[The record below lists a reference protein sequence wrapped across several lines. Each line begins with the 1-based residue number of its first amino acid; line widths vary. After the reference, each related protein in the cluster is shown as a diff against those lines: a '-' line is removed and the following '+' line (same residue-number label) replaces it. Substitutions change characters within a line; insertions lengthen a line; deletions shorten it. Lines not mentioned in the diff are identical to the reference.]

1 MNSFLITQESGHPI
15 EKDFAFNNNVANAH
29 VTIRLRFLRKVY
41 GILFTQLLLTS
52 LCAGTMMMLKPIL
65 LENLQQKYVVIL
77 GAPVITVTF
86 FPFSSVWLPIVLIF
100 STFGI
105 LLALMWK
112 RRESPTNFV
121 LLYLFVSLMLNYFH
135 KRLLFSRLSAN
146 LYLWDM
152 QRFVFNFKVITYSA
166 TVVLQA
172 FILTTIV
179 VMSLMM
185 YTLNS
190 KKDFSKWGV
199 GLSVAFLILLLAGP
213 INLFLG
219 SSLLE
224 LCMATGGACLFS
236 LFIIYDTWR
245 IMHHCSPEEYIMACI
260 DLYLDI
266 LNLFMYILRLLKE
279 LQHNQG

>member
-1 MNSFLITQESGHPI
+1 
-15 EKDFAFNNNVANAH
+15 
-29 VTIRLRFLRKVY
+29 
-41 GILFTQLLLTS
+41 
-52 LCAGTMMMLKPIL
+52 MMMLKPIL
-65 LENLQQKYVVIL
+65 LENLQQN
-77 GAPVITVTF
+77 
-86 FPFSSVWLPIVLIF
+86 VWLPIVLIF

-121 LLYLFVSLMLNYFH
+121 LLYLFTLCESLLVGY
-135 KRLLFSRLSAN
+135 A
-146 LYLWDM
+146 
-152 QRFVFNFKVITYSA
+152 VITYSA

>member
-15 EKDFAFNNNVANAH
+15 EKDFAFNNNVSNAH

-65 LENLQQKYVVIL
+65 LENLQQN
-77 GAPVITVTF
+77 
-86 FPFSSVWLPIVLIF
+86 VWLPIVLIF

-121 LLYLFVSLMLNYFH
+121 LLYLFTLCESLLVGY
-135 KRLLFSRLSAN
+135 A
-146 LYLWDM
+146 
-152 QRFVFNFKVITYSA
+152 VITYSA

-213 INLFLG
+213 INV
-219 SSLLE
+219 S
-224 LCMATGGACLFS
+224 
-236 LFIIYDTWR
+236 
-245 IMHHCSPEEYIMACI
+245 
-260 DLYLDI
+260 
-266 LNLFMYILRLLKE
+266 
-279 LQHNQG
+279 